1 MLIPRFAVVV
11 LLLLILSGC
20 GEQEQERELERV
32 VVGITAVKSELQNLE
47 RALDSDQVRNAVL
60 LKQYAILLSDARPV
74 LYELTSVIA
83 QDATSSGPLFQGLQS
98 RLETVSD
105 LQEGSL
111 SFSEFPTLQDR
122 MQELHALRQA
132 TSIAMFSDALS
143 DPVNVLADLSGGSL
157 ARVNAISA
165 AAEQAAVG
173 SGSNIPAQ
181 QMVGN
186 PSYGQWSGS
195 GGNSFWVWYGQY
207 ALISRLLGGGRTY
220 YGDWGG
226 RRRYSYY
233 HDVGRRSYSSP
244 RNKVSQSVRER
255 AVKKDFR
262 SQGKRFTSPYARTRA
277 GASGLSRAST
287 AQSKA
292 VFTSPYSKNSSSN
305 KYKSSYQSSARNSSS
320 RTTRGI
326 SRGK

>member
-11 LLLLILSGC
+11 LLLLSLSGC
-20 GEQEQERELERV
+20 GGQGRDKESVEL
-32 VVGITAVKSELQNLE
+32 GITAVRSELKNLE
-47 RALDSDQVRNAVL
+47 RALDNDQVRNAVL
-60 LKQYAILLSDARPV
+60 LKQYAALLSDQRPA
-74 LYELTSVIA
+74 LYELSATIA
-83 QDATSSGPLFQGLQS
+83 QDASSSGPLFQGLQS
-98 RLETVSD
+98 RLKTVSD

-111 SFSEFPTLQDR
+111 SVSEFPTLADR
-122 MQELHALRQA
+122 VQELHALRQA
-132 TSIAMFSDALS
+132 ASMPMFNDALS
-143 DPVNVLADLSGGSL
+143 DPVNVLADLSNGTL

-165 AAEQAAVG
+165 AAEQAA
-173 SGSNIPAQ
+173 SGSESSIPAQ

-186 PSYGQWSGS
+186 PHYGQWSGS
-195 GGNSFWVWYGQY
+195 GANSFWVWYGQY
-207 ALISRLLGGGRTY
+207 ALISRLLGGGRSY
-220 YGDWGG
+220 YGDWGS
-226 RRRYSYY
+226 RRGYSYY

-244 RNKVSQSVRER
+244 RHKTSQSVREQ

-292 VFTSPYSKNSSSN
+292 VFTSPYSKRAGSS
-305 KYKSSYQSSARNSSS
+305 KYQSSYQSSARNSTS